1 MLLSLDGTLVV
12 QLINFLVFL
21 VILNAIFLK
30 PVGAAI
36 ARRRAY
42 IDSVAR
48 DIEQFEGDIRTLRT
62 QAEERR
68 SAARREGDAVLAQAR
83 AQAQTEAAE
92 ILADHQTRA
101 TGIIADAHVAVKLE
115 IATARRTETEV
126 VESLARTMLERAVGP
141 EMAPR

>member
-83 AQAQTEAAE
+83 AQAQTEAAG
-92 ILADHQTRA
+92 ISADYAAQA
-101 TGIIADAHVAVKLE
+101 AKLVQDAHATVARE
-115 IATARRTETEV
+115 IAAARENDAQI
-126 VESLARTMLERAVGP
+126 VESLADSLLTRAIGP
-141 EMAPR
+141 GVAA

>member
-68 SAARREGDAVLAQAR
+68 SAARREGDAVIAQAR
-83 AQAQTEAAE
+83 AQAQTEAAG
-92 ILADHQTRA
+92 ISADYAAQA
-101 TGIIADAHVAVKLE
+101 AKLVQDAHATVARE
-115 IATARRTETEV
+115 IAAARENDAQI
-126 VESLARTMLERAVGP
+126 VESLADSLLTRAIGP
-141 EMAPR
+141 GVAA

>member
-1 MLLSLDGTLVV
+1 VLLSLDGTLVV

-68 SAARREGDAVLAQAR
+68 SAARREGDAVIAQAR
-83 AQAQTEAAE
+83 AQAQTEAAG
-92 ILADHQTRA
+92 ISADYAAQA
-101 TGIIADAHVAVKLE
+101 AKLVQDAHATVARE
-115 IATARRTETEV
+115 IAAARENDAQI
-126 VESLARTMLERAVGP
+126 VESLADSLLTRAIGP
-141 EMAPR
+141 GVAA